1 MNCET
6 ELDWMLIAL
15 DILGV
20 GVLILLIVIW
30 ERRDEIKALKEQ
42 LINNWRKKDE

>member
-30 ERRDEIKALKEQ
+30 ERRDEVKALKEQ
-42 LINNWRKKDE
+42 LINDWRKKDE